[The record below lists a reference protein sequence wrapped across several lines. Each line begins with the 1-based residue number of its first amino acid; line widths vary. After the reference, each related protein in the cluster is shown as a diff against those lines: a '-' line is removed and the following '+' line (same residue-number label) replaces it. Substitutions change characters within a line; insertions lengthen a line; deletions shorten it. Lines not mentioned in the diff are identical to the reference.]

1 MKKTII
7 LLTCLTVSLL
17 SMAQDKQKFSPER
30 FQADLEAFIKQEAKF
45 SDDEAAKYF
54 PLLREMQQKQRNLY
68 SRMRQAGKEKPA
80 DEKGCAAAIRECDK
94 INIELKQ
101 LEQTYHKKMLQV
113 LPASKVYDAIKA
125 ENRFHRRMMK
135 GWQRP
140 KGRPRD
146 RR

>member
-1 MKKTII
+1 MKKTIV
-7 LLTCLTVSLL
+7 LLVCVMVSML
-17 SMAQDKQKFSPER
+17 SMAQDKRKFSPEK

-45 SDDEAAKYF
+45 SDEEAAKYF
-54 PLLREMQQKQRNLY
+54 PLLREMQQKQRSLY
-68 SRMRQAGKEKPA
+68 ARMHHSGKEKPA
-80 DEKGCAAAIRECDK
+80 DEKGCEATIRDCDR

-101 LEQTYHKKMLQV
+101 LEQTYHKKMIQV

-135 GWQRP
+135 GWQHSKDKP
-140 KGRPRD
+140 KD

>member
-1 MKKTII
+1 MKKTIV
-7 LLTCLTVSLL
+7 LLVCLTVSLL
-17 SMAQDKQKFSPER
+17 GMSQDKRKFSPEK
-30 FQADLEAFIKQEAKF
+30 FQAELEAFIKQEAKF
-45 SDDEAAKYF
+45 SDEEAAKYF
-54 PLLREMQQKQRNLY
+54 PLLREMQQKHRNLY

-80 DEKGCAAAIRECDK
+80 DEKGCEAAIRDCDR

-101 LEQTYHKKMLQV
+101 LEQTYHKKMIQV

-140 KGRPRD
+140 KGKPRD
-146 RR
+146 KR